1 MAGGANICHG
11 AFVNLICLLY
21 RIRLMCHNV
30 RSVRY
35 RTFEQVTMEDSYVET
50 KVEALED
57 NQVKVTVTLD
67 AKDID
72 ARIKKTYKDFAN
84 KYNFPGFRKGKAPRP
99 IIDNAL
105 GKDAVRASVTDEAV
119 NGSTPLA
126 IDELKLF
133 PITKPDFSEAPSLVE
148 GGKDYTFSFT
158 VDVKPEVELSNYDN
172 VEIELP
178 AEEATDQEVEDQI
191 QNYREHYYTMKDAPA
206 NTKVKADSELTIAMK
221 ATDAEGNAIESLTT
235 EERPYAMGAG
245 LLPAEFDEKLLG
257 LKKGQNAEFELEIPE
272 NPPVLL
278 RAIKDTCPKVAFDVE
293 IKAVRKRILPEVT
306 DEWAKETLGFEDV
319 ADLRK
324 RVAESITAQKQS
336 MMPGLKERACLNAL
350 AERVDIE
357 APASM
362 CSAAETNLLQELFQ
376 QLQASGMSFDAYLQ
390 AMGMKA
396 DSFKEDIKLQAA
408 DTVKQDLALDAWAR
422 HFGMT
427 VTDEEVSEEF
437 VKAGV
442 EDPKALEAEWR
453 QMGQLHMVREG
464 VLRSKAVAD
473 VMEKATITE
482 AKPEAAEEKKSEKK
496 ASKKSA
502 KKDEAEKA
510 SDAE

>member
-1 MAGGANICHG
+1 
-11 AFVNLICLLY
+11 
-21 RIRLMCHNV
+21 
-30 RSVRY
+30 
-35 RTFEQVTMEDSYVET
+35 
-50 KVEALED
+50 
-57 NQVKVTVTLD
+57 
-67 AKDID
+67 
-72 ARIKKTYKDFAN
+72 
-84 KYNFPGFRKGKAPRP
+84 
-99 IIDNAL
+99 
-105 GKDAVRASVTDEAV
+105 
-119 NGSTPLA
+119 
-126 IDELKLF
+126 
-133 PITKPDFSEAPSLVE
+133 
-148 GGKDYTFSFT
+148 
-158 VDVKPEVELSNYDN
+158 
-172 VEIELP
+172 
-178 AEEATDQEVEDQI
+178 
-191 QNYREHYYTMKDAPA
+191 
-206 NTKVKADSELTIAMK
+206 
-221 ATDAEGNAIESLTT
+221 
-235 EERPYAMGAG
+235 
-245 LLPAEFDEKLLG
+245 
-257 LKKGQNAEFELEIPE
+257 
-272 NPPVLL
+272 
-278 RAIKDTCPKVAFDVE
+278 
-293 IKAVRKRILPEVT
+293 
-306 DEWAKETLGFEDV
+306 
-319 ADLRK
+319 
-324 RVAESITAQKQS
+324 
-336 MMPGLKERACLNAL
+336 
-350 AERVDIE
+350 
-357 APASM
+357 M